1 MAFPLSGTTS
11 AKCFELLS
19 FFGPRGTFDSSFLFH
34 YTSARVPS
42 LFQCSSSSYNCSSS
56 FSFLSSFISFFFC
69 FTNRISLLL
78 LFVPSFVGDVKS
90 TTSVCFVL
98 FCFWAN
104 GFKKVHACLIFRC
117 LLSKPRFL
125 YERF

>member
-19 FFGPRGTFDSSFLFH
+19 FLVPVGLLIPLFCFITPLLVFH
-34 YTSARVPS
+34 LCFNVP
-42 LFQCSSSSYNCSSS
+42 LLRIIVRLP
-56 FSFLSSFISFFFC
+56 FLSCLLSYHFFC